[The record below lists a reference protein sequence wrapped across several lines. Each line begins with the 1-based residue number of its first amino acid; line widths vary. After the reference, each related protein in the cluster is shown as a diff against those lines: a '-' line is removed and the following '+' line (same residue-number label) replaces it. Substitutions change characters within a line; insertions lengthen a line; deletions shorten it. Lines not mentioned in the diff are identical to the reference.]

1 VFFTKIPPP
10 TTNFRSWV
18 GEGALEAGFYTPY
31 IGLDVTTPREKI
43 DLDRENKEVLVGG
56 VQIPTVLQNI
66 DYGSFE
72 DSSEDKNRIEG
83 EKTVHFPSAWAQ
95 GNEGAGTSATATTAC
110 NDETSEDDLNEIDSP
125 NITSTQASAE
135 ANSEPPGEGDAT
147 ESDSS
152 NRTAQSP
159 GAMNP

>member
-1 VFFTKIPPP
+1 M
-10 TTNFRSWV
+10 TNFRSWV

-135 ANSEPPGEGDAT
+135 ANSEPPGQTDRME
-147 ESDSS
+147 EPLERKNQRS
-152 NRTAQSP
+152 NTI
-159 GAMNP
+159 

>member
-10 TTNFRSWV
+10 MANFRSWV

>member
-1 VFFTKIPPP
+1 M
-10 TTNFRSWV
+10 TNFRSWV

-43 DLDRENKEVLVGG
+43 DLERENKEVLVGG

-125 NITSTQASAE
+125 NITSPKHLQKLTQ
-135 ANSEPPGEGDAT
+135 NHQVRVMLQKVIVQT
-147 ESDSS
+147 ELP
-152 NRTAQSP
+152 NLQET
-159 GAMNP
+159 